1 MRNWLLVVTAIAAAP
16 GCGDN
21 SRSCGDGTRV
31 ESGYCVPLTPDGGV
45 RCGAGTA
52 LDPLTGLCQIDPA
65 ACQNGTVLID
75 SACVDPTVGT
85 IVDLEE
91 GPEPNGLGVIEASD
105 ARAGTIAIKDSGA
118 FVIHG
123 TIEPH
128 PTTSG
133 GLDPDVDTY
142 VVTVTAPMLLHVTS
156 DGVQGVNA
164 GFVVTSADIAGWK
177 RFGIDLAGDA
187 SQRQVFLP
195 EAGTYEVS
203 VADARTLF
211 EYADS
216 GTATSAPGPGEYYLS
231 LTQVALP
238 MPTVVSTSASGTLP
252 GGEVGFYSTTISN
265 GSHPITLA
273 MPSTFALASLVVEAN
288 AFLAFDDEDSQPARL
303 TASGL
308 GTTLIVVDHVYDVS
322 PAPLAFQ
329 LTIQ

>member
-1 MRNWLLVVTAIAAAP
+1 MRNWLLVVTAIALAP

-65 ACQNGTVLID
+65 SCQNGTVLID

-91 GPEPNGLGVIEASD
+91 GPEPNGLGVIEPSD
-105 ARAGTIAIKDSGA
+105 ARAGTIAIKDAGA
-118 FVIHG
+118 FVVHG

-128 PTTSG
+128 PDNG
-133 GLDPDVDTY
+133 AVDPDVDTY
-142 VVTVTAPMLLHVTS
+142 VMTVTAPMLLHVTS
-156 DGVQGVNA
+156 DGVQGIDA
-164 GFVVTSADIAGWK
+164 GFVVTSPDLAGWK
-177 RFGIDLAGDA
+177 RFGIALVGDA

-195 EAGTYEVS
+195 AAGTYYVS
-203 VADARTLF
+203 VSDARTLF
-211 EYADS
+211 ELADGGS
-216 GTATSAPGPGEYYLS
+216 ATSAPGPGDYYLS
-231 LTQVALP
+231 VTPVALP
-238 MPTVVSTSASGTLP
+238 LPTAVSTSASATLP
-252 GGEVGFYSTTISN
+252 SGEVGFYSTTIAS

-273 MPSTFALASLVVEAN
+273 MPSTFALASLVVAAS

-303 TASGL
+303 TVSGASGS
-308 GTTLIVVDHVYDVS
+308 TLIVVDHVYEVS